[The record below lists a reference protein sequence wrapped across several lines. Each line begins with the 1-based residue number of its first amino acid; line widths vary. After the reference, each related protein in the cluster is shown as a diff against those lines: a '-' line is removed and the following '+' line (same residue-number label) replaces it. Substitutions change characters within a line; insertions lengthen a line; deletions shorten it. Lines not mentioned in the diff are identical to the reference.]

1 MRQSGRGVDGAMW
14 PWLLGSLRIVF
25 NSILV
30 VCLGNVCRSPV
41 AEFLFRRE
49 LGERD
54 IRVSSAGLGALVG
67 RPIEKNAAELLH
79 EEGID
84 ASGHR
89 ARQLEPSMVRDADLI
104 LAMEH
109 RQLKSVVRQVA
120 RGRRRAG
127 SLSAFAQCVR
137 ASTRLNRTWRR
148 QLAALP
154 VNPPA

>member
-1 MRQSGRGVDGAMW
+1 V
-14 PWLLGSLRIVF
+14 RIVF

-67 RPIEKNAAELLH
+67 RPMEQNAAELLH
-79 EEGID
+79 QDGID
-84 ASGHR
+84 TSGHR
-89 ARQLEPSMVRDADLI
+89 ARQLEPSMLREADLV

-109 RQLKSVVRQVA
+109 RQLKSVVRLAPEASGKVFLF
-120 RGRRRAG
+120 GKWHAG
-127 SLSAFAQCVR
+127 SDVPDPFRRSRSVFEQVH
-137 ASTRLNRTWRR
+137 ASIERGVGSWLRY
-148 QLAALP
+148 L
-154 VNPPA
+154 